1 LTGIVGFIGGSI
13 SSENPTLLNS
23 MCQEIQ
29 YVESDLTDIWSDEYF
44 SIARVHHGI
53 INHQKQP
60 VYNEDKTLLIFMD
73 GEVFDYDCDK
83 KFLLNKGHCFEYRNN
98 DAEFCLHLFEELG
111 EKAFLNLNGSFLIAI
126 YDCRTKE
133 LILVNDRFSSCPL
146 FYYSANGI
154 LTFGAQLKAL
164 LQLPQ
169 IPRKLDDLA
178 VAEFFTFQRVLGT
191 KTYYEDIK
199 ILSPASILKYRNGKI
214 SFEKYWEINYQ
225 EYSNKPEKYY
235 IEALADALRDAVKSR
250 TNDDFRYGIL
260 LSGGL
265 DARCILAA
273 SDLPITTFTLG
284 DFENREVK
292 IAKKISESKGCK
304 HIFLQRDINYYP
316 GIVKKAVELGDG
328 MFTFQHAHFTGYLQ
342 KIQKES
348 DIVLHGY
355 SFDIFYKG
363 KYLPRKKVN
372 IFGKKII
379 FPILIGLTKKNLL
392 KAIMSMSGI
401 SIWDEKPNLL
411 FTKDFYA
418 DLNDRL
424 EKSVASILKEGL
436 YHAKNYYNL
445 FDYMETHFIYKNYG
459 FLNQICIKNF
469 MNERTIAFDN
479 NLFNIHLEIPYR
491 LRFGM
496 VYKKALKSLNLELA
510 KIPYANTGLSPLIPE
525 PLELGIMLGNKLIQK
540 IWSPKLPHPAFTQGS
555 WPNMAELM
563 RHNKKMQQLIWDV
576 INDERC
582 LNPDVFRRSVLTE
595 IFNNH
600 INYRGNY
607 EWILILILT
616 FGIWYKKYGPG

>member
-1 LTGIVGFIGGSI
+1 M
-13 SSENPTLLNS
+13 SE
-23 MCQEIQ
+23 EIR
-29 YVESDLTDIWSDEYF
+29 YVESDLTDTWSDEHF

-53 INHQKQP
+53 INPKKQP
-60 VYNEDKTLLIFMD
+60 IFNEDKSLLIFMD

-83 KFLLNKGHCFEYRNN
+83 KFLLNKGHRFNYRNN
-98 DAEFCLHLFEELG
+98 DAEFCLHLYEELG
-111 EKAFLNLNGSFLIAI
+111 EKSFSNLNGSFLIAI
-126 YDCRTKE
+126 YDRRKKE

-146 FYYSANGI
+146 FFYATNGK

-169 IPRKLDDLA
+169 IPRKLDSLA

-225 EYSNKPEKYY
+225 EYSNKSEEYY
-235 IEALADALRDAVKSR
+235 IEALADALKEAVKRR
-250 TNDDFRYGIL
+250 TNDNLRYGTL

-265 DARCILAA
+265 DARGILAA
-273 SDLPITTFTLG
+273 SDNPITAFTLG

-304 HIFLQRDINYYP
+304 HIYLQRGFDYYP
-316 GIVKKAVELGDG
+316 DIVEKAVELGDG
-328 MFTFQHAHFTGYLQ
+328 MFTFQHAHFTGYIK
-342 KIQKES
+342 KIQMES

-363 KYLPRKKVN
+363 KYLPRKKIN
-372 IFGKKII
+372 ILGKKITL
-379 FPILIGLTKKNLL
+379 PILVNLSKNNLL
-392 KAIMSMSGI
+392 QSIMSMSGI
-401 SIWDEKPNLL
+401 SIRDEKPNIL
-411 FTKDFYA
+411 FTKEFYL

-424 EKSVASILKEGL
+424 EKSVASILKEGF
-436 YHAKNYYNL
+436 YHTKNYYNM

-459 FLNQICIKNF
+459 FLNQLCIKNF

-479 NLFNIHLEIPYR
+479 DLFNMHLEIPYR

-496 VYKKALKSLNLELA
+496 VYKKALKRLNLKLA

-525 PLELGIMLGNKLIQK
+525 PLELGIMLGNKIIQRL
-540 IWSPKLPHPAFTQGS
+540 WSPKLPHPFYTQGS
-555 WPNMAELM
+555 WPNMAELI
-563 RHNKKMQQLIWDV
+563 RHNNKMQKLIWDV
-576 INDERC
+576 INDGKC
-582 LNPDVFRRSVLTE
+582 LNTDIFNRSVLIE
-595 IFNNH
+595 IFNKHLKNQGDY
-600 INYRGNY
+600 I
-607 EWILILILT
+607 WFLILILT
-616 FGIWYKKYGPG
+616 FGIWYKNYGPG